1 MTKRVGII
9 VPTLGERPD
18 YLRQCL
24 ESVRAAGDPHVCLVA
39 PKDFNFEQ
47 LSKSKLVDQF
57 VVDPGSGLSEAINK
71 GARELPAEIEYLNWL
86 GDDDLLSPG
95 SLEAATQ
102 VLDANPSTVLV
113 YGSCHY
119 IDQNQNVVWKNKSG
133 QWASSLLHFGPDLIP
148 QPGALFRR
156 GAFEQVGGLSKT
168 YDWAF
173 DFDLL
178 LKLKKNGKL
187 RFINMTLSSFRWHPQ
202 SLSVEYR
209 TISVAEASKVRV
221 SHLPALLR
229 PFSFLWE
236 WPVRTATLI
245 AGNRVTYLSKKKAQT
260 K

>member
-24 ESVRAAGDPHVCLVA
+24 ESVRAAGDAHVCLVA
-39 PKDFNFEQ
+39 PEDFNFEQ
-47 LSKSKLVDQF
+47 LIKSRLVDQF
-57 VVDPGSGLSEAINK
+57 VVDPGNGLSGAINN
-71 GARELPAEIEYLNWL
+71 GALELPAEIEYLNWL

-102 VLDANPSTVLV
+102 VLDADPSTVLV
-113 YGSCHY
+113 YGSCNY
-119 IDQNQNVVWKNKSG
+119 IDQNRNVVWTNKSG

-173 DFDLL
+173 DLDLL
-178 LKLKKNGKL
+178 LKLKKSGKL
-187 RFINMTLSSFRWHPQ
+187 RFINKTLSSFRWHPR

-245 AGNRVTYLSKKKAQT
+245 AGNRVTSLSKKKAQT